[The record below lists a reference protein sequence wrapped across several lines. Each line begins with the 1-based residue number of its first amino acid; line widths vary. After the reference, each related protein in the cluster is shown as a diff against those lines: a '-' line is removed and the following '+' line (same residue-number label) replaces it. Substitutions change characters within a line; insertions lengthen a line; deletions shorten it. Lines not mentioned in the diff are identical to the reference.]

1 MKWEPNVI
9 HRTILVAGAAAVAA
23 CTGASSDRRVPGRET
38 TRTDSSAGAIATRGE
53 SSASSSPAAA
63 SKADGGAANHEGR
76 IPVLE
81 YHLIGDKDSR
91 WGRSR
96 ENFRKDL
103 ELLYDR
109 GYRPMT
115 VGQML
120 AKDFSA
126 IPAGKSPVIFTF

>member
-1 MKWEPNVI
+1 MMWDSKVMQ
-9 HRTILVAGAAAVAA
+9 RTFLALAVFAAAA
-23 CTGASSDRRVPGRET
+23 CGSSPSKA
-38 TRTDSSAGAIATRGE
+38 TRAEGTPNRQSPDSSSGAIA
-53 SSASSSPAAA
+53 SSTASSKGPVL
-63 SKADGGAANHEGR
+63 AANHEGR

-96 ENFRKDL
+96 DSFRKDL
-103 ELLYDR
+103 ELLYER

-126 IPAGKSPVIFTF
+126 IPPGKSPVI